1 MSIVY
6 DTKWAL
12 LALFPEQAE
21 QEKIREEEAR
31 KQAEEEARIKA
42 EQEAL
47 AEAGEETEPA
57 GDTAQEEV
65 EASGEKEEKEKKA
78 KEEPEEVPPRTPG
91 VLETDFLARG
101 TSLDVLC
108 TPEQV
113 VDIAKILD
121 TEGFFLETV
130 SGVDWIKED
139 QMEVIYDYSI
149 VADVPCRVVART
161 RIPRSEPAV
170 PTISDIYPGANWH
183 ERETHEFFGIRFEGH
198 PNLVPLL
205 LPEDADFHPLRKDFK
220 L

>member
-1 MSIVY
+1 MSIIY

-31 KQAEEEARIKA
+31 IKA

-47 AEAGEETEPA
+47 KAAEEE
-57 GDTAQEEV
+57 
-65 EASGEKEEKEKKA
+65 
-78 KEEPEEVPPRTPG
+78 EEVPEEEEQKEAEAAEEEKAEEKAKPAKKEKPEPPPPRTFG
-91 VLETDFLARG
+91 LLETDYKARG
-101 TSLDVLC
+101 ANLDVFC
-108 TPEQV
+108 PPEQV
-113 VDIAKILD
+113 VEVARILD
-121 TEGFFLETV
+121 AAGFFIETV

-149 VADVPCRVVART
+149 AADVPCRVVART
-161 RIPRSEPAV
+161 RVPRSEPVV
-170 PTISDIYPGANWH
+170 PTISDIFPGANWH

-198 PNLVPLL
+198 PYLVPLL

>member
-1 MSIVY
+1 MSIIH

-21 QEKIREEEAR
+21 EERIR
-31 KQAEEEARIKA
+31 EEEARIKA

-47 AEAGEETEPA
+47 EPAAEEETSPAESGQQEAEASELA
-57 GDTAQEEV
+57 
-65 EASGEKEEKEKKA
+65 EAKEKPEK
-78 KEEPEEVPPRTPG
+78 KEKPEAAPPRTYG
-91 VLETDFLARG
+91 LLETDYRTRG
-101 TSLDVLC
+101 ANLDVFC
-108 TPEQV
+108 APEQV
-113 VDIAKILD
+113 AEVAKILD
-121 TEGFFLETV
+121 GAGFFLETV

-149 VADVPCRVVART
+149 VANVPCRVVART
-161 RIPRSEPAV
+161 RVPRPEPVV
-170 PTISDIYPGANWH
+170 PTISDIFPGANWH